1 MKKYFGTDGIRGIP
15 GESLKEEIV
24 TKIFSSVEK
33 ILAPKSVAIILD
45 TRESCEMIT
54 EWIVKGFSEEVSIT
68 NYGIL
73 PSGSMPILLETFNE
87 DLGIIISASHN
98 PSEYNGIKLI
108 DKNGSKLDDDL
119 EIQIES
125 ELERV
130 SLPEN
135 NAKIKN
141 STKGYDIYLQYL
153 KNVNDFKFDKFD
165 LIIDAA
171 NGSAFKIIEDLLSAK
186 NAQFNII
193 SNNPDGK
200 NINDNCGATFP
211 ENLQKNISNGQVGI
225 SFDGDADRLIMV
237 DENQQV
243 VNGDLLLTILSKY
256 LSEKGNLN
264 GDFVVSTVMSNYGFK
279 LAMNDFGFKLIETP
293 VGDKYVAEAMKKNN
307 AKLGGEQSGHIILG
321 DFLPVGDAL
330 LTCLLVLEAL
340 DYFDVSIADFREK
353 YLMEYPQKLTNIE
366 LSKSLNDEE
375 LEFINQIALEMS
387 IKLDLDGRYL
397 QLTGGTMD
405 GNIIFPDNIKALFGT
420 GSDMEMYYDGSKGI
434 IDNRAGAMQ
443 IRSASELSLMKGSSE
458 TMATFIPDGA
468 VTLNYDNAL
477 KFETKSDGAKV
488 TGNLTVT
495 GTISGTMSGYLALS
509 GGTMTGTTN
518 HNDNVQSIWGASS
531 DLRIYHNAVQNN
543 GIIQDTSSNGLEIY
557 ASTDVRIAAGVL
569 GETYALFTG
578 NGSIELYYNGSKKF
592 ETLNGG
598 TKTTGAHQITGNLQA
613 SGSEIDF
620 ESSTN
625 LLLGANT
632 QIEVDGDPG
641 SSGQYLKSM
650 GNGNGVQW
658 ASLPSST
665 TTQTILFCNFS
676 DDTSTTSGLR
686 IPFNTLNETTSNQLY
701 FSLWM

>member
-211 ENLQKNISNGQVGI
+211 ENLQKNISHGQVGI

-340 DYFDVSIADFREK
+340 DYFDVSIADFRKK

-397 QLTGGTMD
+397 
-405 GNIIFPDNIKALFGT
+405 
-420 GSDMEMYYDGSKGI
+420 
-434 IDNRAGAMQ
+434 
-443 IRSASELSLMKGSSE
+443 IR
-458 TMATFIPDGA
+458 
-468 VTLNYDNAL
+468 N
-477 KFETKSDGAKV
+477 
-488 TGNLTVT
+488 
-495 GTISGTMSGYLALS
+495 SGTEPL
-509 GGTMTGTTN
+509 
-518 HNDNVQSIWGASS
+518 
-531 DLRIYHNAVQNN
+531 LR
-543 GIIQDTSSNGLEIY
+543 
-557 ASTDVRIAAGVL
+557 VL
-569 GETYALFTG
+569 VEAR
-578 NGSIELYYNGSKKF
+578 S
-592 ETLNGG
+592 
-598 TKTTGAHQITGNLQA
+598 Q
-613 SGSEIDF
+613 
-620 ESSTN
+620 ESM
-625 LLLGANT
+625 
-632 QIEVDGDPG
+632 E
-641 SSGQYLKSM
+641 
-650 GNGNGVQW
+650 
-658 ASLPSST
+658 
-665 TTQTILFCNFS
+665 NFS
-676 DDTSTTSGLR
+676 EELLSK
-686 IPFNTLNETTSNQLY
+686 INNYLN
-701 FSLWM
+701 

>member
-125 ELERV
+125 ELEKV

-153 KNVNDFKFDKFD
+153 KNVNEFKFDKFD

-211 ENLQKNISNGQVGI
+211 ENLQKNISNGQIGI

-340 DYFDVSIADFREK
+340 DYFDVSIADFRKK

-366 LSKSLNDEE
+366 LSKPLNDEE

-397 QLTGGTMD
+397 
-405 GNIIFPDNIKALFGT
+405 
-420 GSDMEMYYDGSKGI
+420 
-434 IDNRAGAMQ
+434 
-443 IRSASELSLMKGSSE
+443 IR
-458 TMATFIPDGA
+458 
-468 VTLNYDNAL
+468 N
-477 KFETKSDGAKV
+477 
-488 TGNLTVT
+488 
-495 GTISGTMSGYLALS
+495 SGTEPL
-509 GGTMTGTTN
+509 
-518 HNDNVQSIWGASS
+518 
-531 DLRIYHNAVQNN
+531 LR
-543 GIIQDTSSNGLEIY
+543 
-557 ASTDVRIAAGVL
+557 VL
-569 GETYALFTG
+569 VEAR
-578 NGSIELYYNGSKKF
+578 S
-592 ETLNGG
+592 
-598 TKTTGAHQITGNLQA
+598 Q
-613 SGSEIDF
+613 
-620 ESSTN
+620 ESM
-625 LLLGANT
+625 
-632 QIEVDGDPG
+632 E
-641 SSGQYLKSM
+641 
-650 GNGNGVQW
+650 
-658 ASLPSST
+658 
-665 TTQTILFCNFS
+665 NFS
-676 DDTSTTSGLR
+676 EELLSK
-686 IPFNTLNETTSNQLY
+686 INNYLN
-701 FSLWM
+701 

>member
-15 GESLKEEIV
+15 EESLKEEIV

-340 DYFDVSIADFREK
+340 DYFDVSIADFRKK

-397 QLTGGTMD
+397 
-405 GNIIFPDNIKALFGT
+405 
-420 GSDMEMYYDGSKGI
+420 
-434 IDNRAGAMQ
+434 
-443 IRSASELSLMKGSSE
+443 IR
-458 TMATFIPDGA
+458 
-468 VTLNYDNAL
+468 N
-477 KFETKSDGAKV
+477 
-488 TGNLTVT
+488 
-495 GTISGTMSGYLALS
+495 SGTEPL
-509 GGTMTGTTN
+509 
-518 HNDNVQSIWGASS
+518 
-531 DLRIYHNAVQNN
+531 LR
-543 GIIQDTSSNGLEIY
+543 
-557 ASTDVRIAAGVL
+557 VL
-569 GETYALFTG
+569 VEAR
-578 NGSIELYYNGSKKF
+578 S
-592 ETLNGG
+592 
-598 TKTTGAHQITGNLQA
+598 Q
-613 SGSEIDF
+613 
-620 ESSTN
+620 ESM
-625 LLLGANT
+625 
-632 QIEVDGDPG
+632 E
-641 SSGQYLKSM
+641 
-650 GNGNGVQW
+650 
-658 ASLPSST
+658 
-665 TTQTILFCNFS
+665 NFS
-676 DDTSTTSGLR
+676 EELLSK
-686 IPFNTLNETTSNQLY
+686 INNYLN
-701 FSLWM
+701 

>member
-1 MKKYFGTDGIRGIP
+1 LKKYFGTDGIRGIP

-186 NAQFNII
+186 NAKFNII

-397 QLTGGTMD
+397 
-405 GNIIFPDNIKALFGT
+405 
-420 GSDMEMYYDGSKGI
+420 
-434 IDNRAGAMQ
+434 
-443 IRSASELSLMKGSSE
+443 IR
-458 TMATFIPDGA
+458 
-468 VTLNYDNAL
+468 N
-477 KFETKSDGAKV
+477 
-488 TGNLTVT
+488 
-495 GTISGTMSGYLALS
+495 SGTEPL
-509 GGTMTGTTN
+509 
-518 HNDNVQSIWGASS
+518 
-531 DLRIYHNAVQNN
+531 LR
-543 GIIQDTSSNGLEIY
+543 
-557 ASTDVRIAAGVL
+557 VL
-569 GETYALFTG
+569 VEAR
-578 NGSIELYYNGSKKF
+578 S
-592 ETLNGG
+592 
-598 TKTTGAHQITGNLQA
+598 Q
-613 SGSEIDF
+613 
-620 ESSTN
+620 ESM
-625 LLLGANT
+625 
-632 QIEVDGDPG
+632 E
-641 SSGQYLKSM
+641 
-650 GNGNGVQW
+650 
-658 ASLPSST
+658 
-665 TTQTILFCNFS
+665 NFS
-676 DDTSTTSGLR
+676 EELLSK
-686 IPFNTLNETTSNQLY
+686 INNYLN
-701 FSLWM
+701 

>member
-24 TKIFSSVEK
+24 RKIFCSVEK

-193 SNNPDGK
+193 SNTPDGK

-340 DYFDVSIADFREK
+340 DYFDVSIADFRKK

-397 QLTGGTMD
+397 
-405 GNIIFPDNIKALFGT
+405 
-420 GSDMEMYYDGSKGI
+420 
-434 IDNRAGAMQ
+434 
-443 IRSASELSLMKGSSE
+443 IR
-458 TMATFIPDGA
+458 
-468 VTLNYDNAL
+468 N
-477 KFETKSDGAKV
+477 
-488 TGNLTVT
+488 
-495 GTISGTMSGYLALS
+495 SGTEPL
-509 GGTMTGTTN
+509 
-518 HNDNVQSIWGASS
+518 
-531 DLRIYHNAVQNN
+531 LR
-543 GIIQDTSSNGLEIY
+543 
-557 ASTDVRIAAGVL
+557 VL
-569 GETYALFTG
+569 VEAR
-578 NGSIELYYNGSKKF
+578 S
-592 ETLNGG
+592 
-598 TKTTGAHQITGNLQA
+598 Q
-613 SGSEIDF
+613 
-620 ESSTN
+620 ESM
-625 LLLGANT
+625 
-632 QIEVDGDPG
+632 E
-641 SSGQYLKSM
+641 
-650 GNGNGVQW
+650 
-658 ASLPSST
+658 
-665 TTQTILFCNFS
+665 NFS
-676 DDTSTTSGLR
+676 EELLSK
-686 IPFNTLNETTSNQLY
+686 INNYLN
-701 FSLWM
+701 

>member
-125 ELERV
+125 QLEKV

-211 ENLQKNISNGQVGI
+211 ENLQKNISNGQIGI

-340 DYFDVSIADFREK
+340 DYFDVSIADFRKK

-397 QLTGGTMD
+397 
-405 GNIIFPDNIKALFGT
+405 
-420 GSDMEMYYDGSKGI
+420 
-434 IDNRAGAMQ
+434 
-443 IRSASELSLMKGSSE
+443 IR
-458 TMATFIPDGA
+458 
-468 VTLNYDNAL
+468 N
-477 KFETKSDGAKV
+477 
-488 TGNLTVT
+488 
-495 GTISGTMSGYLALS
+495 SGTEPL
-509 GGTMTGTTN
+509 
-518 HNDNVQSIWGASS
+518 
-531 DLRIYHNAVQNN
+531 LR
-543 GIIQDTSSNGLEIY
+543 
-557 ASTDVRIAAGVL
+557 VL
-569 GETYALFTG
+569 VEAR
-578 NGSIELYYNGSKKF
+578 S
-592 ETLNGG
+592 
-598 TKTTGAHQITGNLQA
+598 Q
-613 SGSEIDF
+613 
-620 ESSTN
+620 ESM
-625 LLLGANT
+625 
-632 QIEVDGDPG
+632 E
-641 SSGQYLKSM
+641 
-650 GNGNGVQW
+650 
-658 ASLPSST
+658 
-665 TTQTILFCNFS
+665 NFS
-676 DDTSTTSGLR
+676 EELLSK
-686 IPFNTLNETTSNQLY
+686 INNYLN
-701 FSLWM
+701 

>member
-125 ELERV
+125 KLERV

-165 LIIDAA
+165 LIVDAA

-340 DYFDVSIADFREK
+340 DYFDVSIADFRKK

-397 QLTGGTMD
+397 
-405 GNIIFPDNIKALFGT
+405 
-420 GSDMEMYYDGSKGI
+420 
-434 IDNRAGAMQ
+434 
-443 IRSASELSLMKGSSE
+443 IR
-458 TMATFIPDGA
+458 
-468 VTLNYDNAL
+468 N
-477 KFETKSDGAKV
+477 
-488 TGNLTVT
+488 
-495 GTISGTMSGYLALS
+495 SGTEPL
-509 GGTMTGTTN
+509 
-518 HNDNVQSIWGASS
+518 
-531 DLRIYHNAVQNN
+531 LR
-543 GIIQDTSSNGLEIY
+543 
-557 ASTDVRIAAGVL
+557 VL
-569 GETYALFTG
+569 VEAR
-578 NGSIELYYNGSKKF
+578 S
-592 ETLNGG
+592 
-598 TKTTGAHQITGNLQA
+598 Q
-613 SGSEIDF
+613 
-620 ESSTN
+620 ESM
-625 LLLGANT
+625 
-632 QIEVDGDPG
+632 E
-641 SSGQYLKSM
+641 
-650 GNGNGVQW
+650 
-658 ASLPSST
+658 
-665 TTQTILFCNFS
+665 NFS
-676 DDTSTTSGLR
+676 EELLSK
-686 IPFNTLNETTSNQLY
+686 INNYLN
-701 FSLWM
+701 

>member
-125 ELERV
+125 ELEKV

-340 DYFDVSIADFREK
+340 DYFDVSIADFRKK

-366 LSKSLNDEE
+366 LSKYLNDEE

-397 QLTGGTMD
+397 
-405 GNIIFPDNIKALFGT
+405 
-420 GSDMEMYYDGSKGI
+420 
-434 IDNRAGAMQ
+434 
-443 IRSASELSLMKGSSE
+443 IR
-458 TMATFIPDGA
+458 
-468 VTLNYDNAL
+468 N
-477 KFETKSDGAKV
+477 
-488 TGNLTVT
+488 
-495 GTISGTMSGYLALS
+495 SGTEPL
-509 GGTMTGTTN
+509 
-518 HNDNVQSIWGASS
+518 
-531 DLRIYHNAVQNN
+531 LR
-543 GIIQDTSSNGLEIY
+543 
-557 ASTDVRIAAGVL
+557 VL
-569 GETYALFTG
+569 VEAR
-578 NGSIELYYNGSKKF
+578 S
-592 ETLNGG
+592 
-598 TKTTGAHQITGNLQA
+598 Q
-613 SGSEIDF
+613 
-620 ESSTN
+620 ESM
-625 LLLGANT
+625 
-632 QIEVDGDPG
+632 E
-641 SSGQYLKSM
+641 
-650 GNGNGVQW
+650 
-658 ASLPSST
+658 
-665 TTQTILFCNFS
+665 NFS
-676 DDTSTTSGLR
+676 EELLSK
-686 IPFNTLNETTSNQLY
+686 INNYLN
-701 FSLWM
+701 

>member
-397 QLTGGTMD
+397 
-405 GNIIFPDNIKALFGT
+405 
-420 GSDMEMYYDGSKGI
+420 
-434 IDNRAGAMQ
+434 
-443 IRSASELSLMKGSSE
+443 IR
-458 TMATFIPDGA
+458 
-468 VTLNYDNAL
+468 N
-477 KFETKSDGAKV
+477 
-488 TGNLTVT
+488 
-495 GTISGTMSGYLALS
+495 SGTEPL
-509 GGTMTGTTN
+509 
-518 HNDNVQSIWGASS
+518 
-531 DLRIYHNAVQNN
+531 LR
-543 GIIQDTSSNGLEIY
+543 
-557 ASTDVRIAAGVL
+557 VL
-569 GETYALFTG
+569 VEAR
-578 NGSIELYYNGSKKF
+578 S
-592 ETLNGG
+592 
-598 TKTTGAHQITGNLQA
+598 Q
-613 SGSEIDF
+613 
-620 ESSTN
+620 ESM
-625 LLLGANT
+625 
-632 QIEVDGDPG
+632 E
-641 SSGQYLKSM
+641 
-650 GNGNGVQW
+650 
-658 ASLPSST
+658 
-665 TTQTILFCNFS
+665 NFS
-676 DDTSTTSGLR
+676 EELLSK
-686 IPFNTLNETTSNQLY
+686 INN
-701 FSLWM
+701 

>member
-73 PSGSMPILLETFNE
+73 PSGSMPILLETFNA

-397 QLTGGTMD
+397 
-405 GNIIFPDNIKALFGT
+405 
-420 GSDMEMYYDGSKGI
+420 
-434 IDNRAGAMQ
+434 
-443 IRSASELSLMKGSSE
+443 IR
-458 TMATFIPDGA
+458 
-468 VTLNYDNAL
+468 N
-477 KFETKSDGAKV
+477 
-488 TGNLTVT
+488 
-495 GTISGTMSGYLALS
+495 SGTEPL
-509 GGTMTGTTN
+509 
-518 HNDNVQSIWGASS
+518 
-531 DLRIYHNAVQNN
+531 LR
-543 GIIQDTSSNGLEIY
+543 
-557 ASTDVRIAAGVL
+557 VL
-569 GETYALFTG
+569 VEAR
-578 NGSIELYYNGSKKF
+578 S
-592 ETLNGG
+592 
-598 TKTTGAHQITGNLQA
+598 Q
-613 SGSEIDF
+613 
-620 ESSTN
+620 ESM
-625 LLLGANT
+625 
-632 QIEVDGDPG
+632 E
-641 SSGQYLKSM
+641 
-650 GNGNGVQW
+650 
-658 ASLPSST
+658 
-665 TTQTILFCNFS
+665 NFS
-676 DDTSTTSGLR
+676 EELLSK
-686 IPFNTLNETTSNQLY
+686 INNYLN
-701 FSLWM
+701 

>member
-125 ELERV
+125 ELEKV

-211 ENLQKNISNGQVGI
+211 ENLQKNISNGQIGI

-340 DYFDVSIADFREK
+340 DYFDVSIADFRKK

-397 QLTGGTMD
+397 
-405 GNIIFPDNIKALFGT
+405 
-420 GSDMEMYYDGSKGI
+420 
-434 IDNRAGAMQ
+434 
-443 IRSASELSLMKGSSE
+443 IR
-458 TMATFIPDGA
+458 
-468 VTLNYDNAL
+468 N
-477 KFETKSDGAKV
+477 
-488 TGNLTVT
+488 
-495 GTISGTMSGYLALS
+495 SGTEPL
-509 GGTMTGTTN
+509 
-518 HNDNVQSIWGASS
+518 
-531 DLRIYHNAVQNN
+531 LR
-543 GIIQDTSSNGLEIY
+543 
-557 ASTDVRIAAGVL
+557 VL
-569 GETYALFTG
+569 VEAR
-578 NGSIELYYNGSKKF
+578 S
-592 ETLNGG
+592 
-598 TKTTGAHQITGNLQA
+598 Q
-613 SGSEIDF
+613 
-620 ESSTN
+620 ESM
-625 LLLGANT
+625 
-632 QIEVDGDPG
+632 E
-641 SSGQYLKSM
+641 
-650 GNGNGVQW
+650 
-658 ASLPSST
+658 
-665 TTQTILFCNFS
+665 NFS
-676 DDTSTTSGLR
+676 EELLSK
-686 IPFNTLNETTSNQLY
+686 INNYLN
-701 FSLWM
+701 

>member
-1 MKKYFGTDGIRGIP
+1 LKKYFGTDGIRGIP

-24 TKIFSSVEK
+24 RKIFCSVEK

-141 STKGYDIYLQYL
+141 STKGYDTYLEYL

-193 SNNPDGK
+193 SNTPDGK

-264 GDFVVSTVMSNYGFK
+264 GDFVVTTVMSNYGFK

-397 QLTGGTMD
+397 
-405 GNIIFPDNIKALFGT
+405 
-420 GSDMEMYYDGSKGI
+420 
-434 IDNRAGAMQ
+434 
-443 IRSASELSLMKGSSE
+443 IR
-458 TMATFIPDGA
+458 
-468 VTLNYDNAL
+468 N
-477 KFETKSDGAKV
+477 
-488 TGNLTVT
+488 
-495 GTISGTMSGYLALS
+495 SGTEPL
-509 GGTMTGTTN
+509 
-518 HNDNVQSIWGASS
+518 
-531 DLRIYHNAVQNN
+531 LR
-543 GIIQDTSSNGLEIY
+543 
-557 ASTDVRIAAGVL
+557 VL
-569 GETYALFTG
+569 VEAR
-578 NGSIELYYNGSKKF
+578 S
-592 ETLNGG
+592 
-598 TKTTGAHQITGNLQA
+598 Q
-613 SGSEIDF
+613 
-620 ESSTN
+620 ESM
-625 LLLGANT
+625 
-632 QIEVDGDPG
+632 E
-641 SSGQYLKSM
+641 
-650 GNGNGVQW
+650 
-658 ASLPSST
+658 
-665 TTQTILFCNFS
+665 NFS
-676 DDTSTTSGLR
+676 EELLSK
-686 IPFNTLNETTSNQLY
+686 INNYLN
-701 FSLWM
+701 

>member
-135 NAKIKN
+135 HAKIKN
-141 STKGYDIYLQYL
+141 STKGYDTYLEYL

-340 DYFDVSIADFREK
+340 DYFDVSIADFRKK

-397 QLTGGTMD
+397 
-405 GNIIFPDNIKALFGT
+405 
-420 GSDMEMYYDGSKGI
+420 
-434 IDNRAGAMQ
+434 
-443 IRSASELSLMKGSSE
+443 IR
-458 TMATFIPDGA
+458 
-468 VTLNYDNAL
+468 N
-477 KFETKSDGAKV
+477 
-488 TGNLTVT
+488 
-495 GTISGTMSGYLALS
+495 SGTEPL
-509 GGTMTGTTN
+509 
-518 HNDNVQSIWGASS
+518 
-531 DLRIYHNAVQNN
+531 LR
-543 GIIQDTSSNGLEIY
+543 
-557 ASTDVRIAAGVL
+557 VL
-569 GETYALFTG
+569 VEAR
-578 NGSIELYYNGSKKF
+578 S
-592 ETLNGG
+592 
-598 TKTTGAHQITGNLQA
+598 Q
-613 SGSEIDF
+613 
-620 ESSTN
+620 ESM
-625 LLLGANT
+625 
-632 QIEVDGDPG
+632 E
-641 SSGQYLKSM
+641 
-650 GNGNGVQW
+650 
-658 ASLPSST
+658 
-665 TTQTILFCNFS
+665 NFS
-676 DDTSTTSGLR
+676 EELLSK
-686 IPFNTLNETTSNQLY
+686 INNYLN
-701 FSLWM
+701 

>member
-24 TKIFSSVEK
+24 TKIFSSVQK

-130 SLPEN
+130 SLPVN

-211 ENLQKNISNGQVGI
+211 ENLQKNISNGQIGI

-340 DYFDVSIADFREK
+340 DYFDVSIADFRKK

-397 QLTGGTMD
+397 
-405 GNIIFPDNIKALFGT
+405 
-420 GSDMEMYYDGSKGI
+420 
-434 IDNRAGAMQ
+434 
-443 IRSASELSLMKGSSE
+443 IR
-458 TMATFIPDGA
+458 
-468 VTLNYDNAL
+468 N
-477 KFETKSDGAKV
+477 
-488 TGNLTVT
+488 
-495 GTISGTMSGYLALS
+495 SGTEPL
-509 GGTMTGTTN
+509 
-518 HNDNVQSIWGASS
+518 
-531 DLRIYHNAVQNN
+531 LR
-543 GIIQDTSSNGLEIY
+543 
-557 ASTDVRIAAGVL
+557 VL
-569 GETYALFTG
+569 VEAR
-578 NGSIELYYNGSKKF
+578 S
-592 ETLNGG
+592 
-598 TKTTGAHQITGNLQA
+598 Q
-613 SGSEIDF
+613 
-620 ESSTN
+620 ESM
-625 LLLGANT
+625 
-632 QIEVDGDPG
+632 E
-641 SSGQYLKSM
+641 
-650 GNGNGVQW
+650 
-658 ASLPSST
+658 
-665 TTQTILFCNFS
+665 NFS
-676 DDTSTTSGLR
+676 EELLSK
-686 IPFNTLNETTSNQLY
+686 INNYLN
-701 FSLWM
+701 

>member
-119 EIQIES
+119 EIKIES

-141 STKGYDIYLQYL
+141 STKGYDTYLDYL

-340 DYFDVSIADFREK
+340 DYFDVSIADFRKK

-397 QLTGGTMD
+397 
-405 GNIIFPDNIKALFGT
+405 
-420 GSDMEMYYDGSKGI
+420 
-434 IDNRAGAMQ
+434 
-443 IRSASELSLMKGSSE
+443 IR
-458 TMATFIPDGA
+458 
-468 VTLNYDNAL
+468 N
-477 KFETKSDGAKV
+477 
-488 TGNLTVT
+488 
-495 GTISGTMSGYLALS
+495 SGTEPL
-509 GGTMTGTTN
+509 
-518 HNDNVQSIWGASS
+518 
-531 DLRIYHNAVQNN
+531 LR
-543 GIIQDTSSNGLEIY
+543 
-557 ASTDVRIAAGVL
+557 VL
-569 GETYALFTG
+569 VEAR
-578 NGSIELYYNGSKKF
+578 S
-592 ETLNGG
+592 
-598 TKTTGAHQITGNLQA
+598 Q
-613 SGSEIDF
+613 
-620 ESSTN
+620 ESM
-625 LLLGANT
+625 
-632 QIEVDGDPG
+632 E
-641 SSGQYLKSM
+641 
-650 GNGNGVQW
+650 
-658 ASLPSST
+658 
-665 TTQTILFCNFS
+665 NFS
-676 DDTSTTSGLR
+676 EELLSK
-686 IPFNTLNETTSNQLY
+686 INNYLN
-701 FSLWM
+701 

>member
-125 ELERV
+125 ELEKV

-211 ENLQKNISNGQVGI
+211 ENLQKNISNGQVGV

-340 DYFDVSIADFREK
+340 DYFDVSIADFRKK

-397 QLTGGTMD
+397 
-405 GNIIFPDNIKALFGT
+405 
-420 GSDMEMYYDGSKGI
+420 
-434 IDNRAGAMQ
+434 
-443 IRSASELSLMKGSSE
+443 IR
-458 TMATFIPDGA
+458 
-468 VTLNYDNAL
+468 N
-477 KFETKSDGAKV
+477 
-488 TGNLTVT
+488 
-495 GTISGTMSGYLALS
+495 SGTEPL
-509 GGTMTGTTN
+509 
-518 HNDNVQSIWGASS
+518 
-531 DLRIYHNAVQNN
+531 LR
-543 GIIQDTSSNGLEIY
+543 
-557 ASTDVRIAAGVL
+557 VL
-569 GETYALFTG
+569 VEAR
-578 NGSIELYYNGSKKF
+578 S
-592 ETLNGG
+592 
-598 TKTTGAHQITGNLQA
+598 Q
-613 SGSEIDF
+613 
-620 ESSTN
+620 ESM
-625 LLLGANT
+625 
-632 QIEVDGDPG
+632 E
-641 SSGQYLKSM
+641 
-650 GNGNGVQW
+650 
-658 ASLPSST
+658 
-665 TTQTILFCNFS
+665 NFS
-676 DDTSTTSGLR
+676 EELLSK
-686 IPFNTLNETTSNQLY
+686 INNYLN
-701 FSLWM
+701 

>member
-353 YLMEYPQKLTNIE
+353 YLIEYPQKLTNIE
-366 LSKSLNDEE
+366 LSKPLNDEE

-397 QLTGGTMD
+397 
-405 GNIIFPDNIKALFGT
+405 
-420 GSDMEMYYDGSKGI
+420 
-434 IDNRAGAMQ
+434 
-443 IRSASELSLMKGSSE
+443 IR
-458 TMATFIPDGA
+458 
-468 VTLNYDNAL
+468 N
-477 KFETKSDGAKV
+477 
-488 TGNLTVT
+488 
-495 GTISGTMSGYLALS
+495 SGTEPL
-509 GGTMTGTTN
+509 
-518 HNDNVQSIWGASS
+518 
-531 DLRIYHNAVQNN
+531 LR
-543 GIIQDTSSNGLEIY
+543 
-557 ASTDVRIAAGVL
+557 VL
-569 GETYALFTG
+569 VEAR
-578 NGSIELYYNGSKKF
+578 S
-592 ETLNGG
+592 
-598 TKTTGAHQITGNLQA
+598 Q
-613 SGSEIDF
+613 
-620 ESSTN
+620 ESM
-625 LLLGANT
+625 
-632 QIEVDGDPG
+632 E
-641 SSGQYLKSM
+641 
-650 GNGNGVQW
+650 
-658 ASLPSST
+658 
-665 TTQTILFCNFS
+665 NFS
-676 DDTSTTSGLR
+676 EELLSK
-686 IPFNTLNETTSNQLY
+686 INNYLN
-701 FSLWM
+701 

>member
-135 NAKIKN
+135 NVKIKN

-193 SNNPDGK
+193 SNTPDGK

-211 ENLQKNISNGQVGI
+211 ENLQKNISSGQVGI

-340 DYFDVSIADFREK
+340 DYFDVSIADFRKK

-397 QLTGGTMD
+397 
-405 GNIIFPDNIKALFGT
+405 
-420 GSDMEMYYDGSKGI
+420 
-434 IDNRAGAMQ
+434 
-443 IRSASELSLMKGSSE
+443 IR
-458 TMATFIPDGA
+458 
-468 VTLNYDNAL
+468 N
-477 KFETKSDGAKV
+477 
-488 TGNLTVT
+488 
-495 GTISGTMSGYLALS
+495 SGTEPL
-509 GGTMTGTTN
+509 
-518 HNDNVQSIWGASS
+518 
-531 DLRIYHNAVQNN
+531 LR
-543 GIIQDTSSNGLEIY
+543 
-557 ASTDVRIAAGVL
+557 VL
-569 GETYALFTG
+569 VEAR
-578 NGSIELYYNGSKKF
+578 SQELM
-592 ETLNGG
+592 E
-598 TKTTGAHQITGNLQA
+598 
-613 SGSEIDF
+613 
-620 ESSTN
+620 
-625 LLLGANT
+625 
-632 QIEVDGDPG
+632 
-641 SSGQYLKSM
+641 
-650 GNGNGVQW
+650 
-658 ASLPSST
+658 
-665 TTQTILFCNFS
+665 NFS
-676 DDTSTTSGLR
+676 EELLSK
-686 IPFNTLNETTSNQLY
+686 INNYLN
-701 FSLWM
+701 

>member
-125 ELERV
+125 ELEKV

-153 KNVNDFKFDKFD
+153 KNVNDFKFDKFH

-340 DYFDVSIADFREK
+340 DYFDVSIADFRKK

-397 QLTGGTMD
+397 
-405 GNIIFPDNIKALFGT
+405 
-420 GSDMEMYYDGSKGI
+420 
-434 IDNRAGAMQ
+434 
-443 IRSASELSLMKGSSE
+443 IR
-458 TMATFIPDGA
+458 
-468 VTLNYDNAL
+468 N
-477 KFETKSDGAKV
+477 
-488 TGNLTVT
+488 
-495 GTISGTMSGYLALS
+495 SGTEPL
-509 GGTMTGTTN
+509 
-518 HNDNVQSIWGASS
+518 
-531 DLRIYHNAVQNN
+531 LR
-543 GIIQDTSSNGLEIY
+543 
-557 ASTDVRIAAGVL
+557 VL
-569 GETYALFTG
+569 VEAR
-578 NGSIELYYNGSKKF
+578 S
-592 ETLNGG
+592 
-598 TKTTGAHQITGNLQA
+598 Q
-613 SGSEIDF
+613 
-620 ESSTN
+620 ESM
-625 LLLGANT
+625 
-632 QIEVDGDPG
+632 E
-641 SSGQYLKSM
+641 
-650 GNGNGVQW
+650 
-658 ASLPSST
+658 
-665 TTQTILFCNFS
+665 NFS
-676 DDTSTTSGLR
+676 EELLSK
-686 IPFNTLNETTSNQLY
+686 INNYLN
-701 FSLWM
+701 

>member
-264 GDFVVSTVMSNYGFK
+264 GDFVGSTVMSNYGFK

-340 DYFDVSIADFREK
+340 DYFDVSIADFRKK

-397 QLTGGTMD
+397 
-405 GNIIFPDNIKALFGT
+405 
-420 GSDMEMYYDGSKGI
+420 
-434 IDNRAGAMQ
+434 
-443 IRSASELSLMKGSSE
+443 IR
-458 TMATFIPDGA
+458 
-468 VTLNYDNAL
+468 N
-477 KFETKSDGAKV
+477 
-488 TGNLTVT
+488 
-495 GTISGTMSGYLALS
+495 SGTEPL
-509 GGTMTGTTN
+509 
-518 HNDNVQSIWGASS
+518 
-531 DLRIYHNAVQNN
+531 LR
-543 GIIQDTSSNGLEIY
+543 
-557 ASTDVRIAAGVL
+557 VL
-569 GETYALFTG
+569 VEAR
-578 NGSIELYYNGSKKF
+578 S
-592 ETLNGG
+592 
-598 TKTTGAHQITGNLQA
+598 Q
-613 SGSEIDF
+613 
-620 ESSTN
+620 ESM
-625 LLLGANT
+625 
-632 QIEVDGDPG
+632 E
-641 SSGQYLKSM
+641 
-650 GNGNGVQW
+650 
-658 ASLPSST
+658 
-665 TTQTILFCNFS
+665 NFS
-676 DDTSTTSGLR
+676 EELLSK
-686 IPFNTLNETTSNQLY
+686 INNYLN
-701 FSLWM
+701 

>member
-24 TKIFSSVEK
+24 TKIFSSVQK

-125 ELERV
+125 ELEKV

-211 ENLQKNISNGQVGI
+211 ENLQKNISNGQIGI

-340 DYFDVSIADFREK
+340 DYFDVSIADFRKK

-397 QLTGGTMD
+397 
-405 GNIIFPDNIKALFGT
+405 
-420 GSDMEMYYDGSKGI
+420 
-434 IDNRAGAMQ
+434 
-443 IRSASELSLMKGSSE
+443 IR
-458 TMATFIPDGA
+458 
-468 VTLNYDNAL
+468 N
-477 KFETKSDGAKV
+477 
-488 TGNLTVT
+488 
-495 GTISGTMSGYLALS
+495 SGTEPL
-509 GGTMTGTTN
+509 
-518 HNDNVQSIWGASS
+518 
-531 DLRIYHNAVQNN
+531 LR
-543 GIIQDTSSNGLEIY
+543 
-557 ASTDVRIAAGVL
+557 VL
-569 GETYALFTG
+569 VEAR
-578 NGSIELYYNGSKKF
+578 S
-592 ETLNGG
+592 
-598 TKTTGAHQITGNLQA
+598 Q
-613 SGSEIDF
+613 
-620 ESSTN
+620 ESM
-625 LLLGANT
+625 
-632 QIEVDGDPG
+632 E
-641 SSGQYLKSM
+641 
-650 GNGNGVQW
+650 
-658 ASLPSST
+658 
-665 TTQTILFCNFS
+665 NFS
-676 DDTSTTSGLR
+676 EELLSK
-686 IPFNTLNETTSNQLY
+686 INNYLN
-701 FSLWM
+701 

>member
-130 SLPEN
+130 SLPEH

-211 ENLQKNISNGQVGI
+211 ENLQKNISNGQIGI

-279 LAMNDFGFKLIETP
+279 LAMDDFGFKLIETP

-340 DYFDVSIADFREK
+340 DYFDVSIADFRKK

-397 QLTGGTMD
+397 
-405 GNIIFPDNIKALFGT
+405 
-420 GSDMEMYYDGSKGI
+420 
-434 IDNRAGAMQ
+434 
-443 IRSASELSLMKGSSE
+443 IR
-458 TMATFIPDGA
+458 
-468 VTLNYDNAL
+468 N
-477 KFETKSDGAKV
+477 
-488 TGNLTVT
+488 
-495 GTISGTMSGYLALS
+495 SGTEPL
-509 GGTMTGTTN
+509 
-518 HNDNVQSIWGASS
+518 
-531 DLRIYHNAVQNN
+531 LR
-543 GIIQDTSSNGLEIY
+543 
-557 ASTDVRIAAGVL
+557 VL
-569 GETYALFTG
+569 VEAR
-578 NGSIELYYNGSKKF
+578 S
-592 ETLNGG
+592 
-598 TKTTGAHQITGNLQA
+598 Q
-613 SGSEIDF
+613 
-620 ESSTN
+620 ESM
-625 LLLGANT
+625 
-632 QIEVDGDPG
+632 E
-641 SSGQYLKSM
+641 
-650 GNGNGVQW
+650 
-658 ASLPSST
+658 
-665 TTQTILFCNFS
+665 NFS
-676 DDTSTTSGLR
+676 EELLSK
-686 IPFNTLNETTSNQLY
+686 INNYLN
-701 FSLWM
+701 

>member
-153 KNVNDFKFDKFD
+153 KNVNEFRFGKFD

-211 ENLQKNISNGQVGI
+211 ENLQKNISNGQIGI

-340 DYFDVSIADFREK
+340 DYFDVSIADFRKK

-397 QLTGGTMD
+397 
-405 GNIIFPDNIKALFGT
+405 
-420 GSDMEMYYDGSKGI
+420 
-434 IDNRAGAMQ
+434 
-443 IRSASELSLMKGSSE
+443 IR
-458 TMATFIPDGA
+458 
-468 VTLNYDNAL
+468 N
-477 KFETKSDGAKV
+477 
-488 TGNLTVT
+488 
-495 GTISGTMSGYLALS
+495 SGTEPL
-509 GGTMTGTTN
+509 
-518 HNDNVQSIWGASS
+518 
-531 DLRIYHNAVQNN
+531 LR
-543 GIIQDTSSNGLEIY
+543 
-557 ASTDVRIAAGVL
+557 VL
-569 GETYALFTG
+569 VEAR
-578 NGSIELYYNGSKKF
+578 S
-592 ETLNGG
+592 
-598 TKTTGAHQITGNLQA
+598 Q
-613 SGSEIDF
+613 
-620 ESSTN
+620 ESM
-625 LLLGANT
+625 
-632 QIEVDGDPG
+632 E
-641 SSGQYLKSM
+641 
-650 GNGNGVQW
+650 
-658 ASLPSST
+658 
-665 TTQTILFCNFS
+665 NFS
-676 DDTSTTSGLR
+676 EELLSK
-686 IPFNTLNETTSNQLY
+686 INNYLN
-701 FSLWM
+701 

>member
-125 ELERV
+125 ELEKV

-135 NAKIKN
+135 HAKIKN
-141 STKGYDIYLQYL
+141 STKGYDTYLEYL

-193 SNNPDGK
+193 SNTPDGK

-397 QLTGGTMD
+397 
-405 GNIIFPDNIKALFGT
+405 
-420 GSDMEMYYDGSKGI
+420 
-434 IDNRAGAMQ
+434 
-443 IRSASELSLMKGSSE
+443 IR
-458 TMATFIPDGA
+458 
-468 VTLNYDNAL
+468 N
-477 KFETKSDGAKV
+477 
-488 TGNLTVT
+488 
-495 GTISGTMSGYLALS
+495 SGTEPL
-509 GGTMTGTTN
+509 
-518 HNDNVQSIWGASS
+518 
-531 DLRIYHNAVQNN
+531 LR
-543 GIIQDTSSNGLEIY
+543 
-557 ASTDVRIAAGVL
+557 VL
-569 GETYALFTG
+569 VEAR
-578 NGSIELYYNGSKKF
+578 S
-592 ETLNGG
+592 
-598 TKTTGAHQITGNLQA
+598 Q
-613 SGSEIDF
+613 
-620 ESSTN
+620 ESM
-625 LLLGANT
+625 
-632 QIEVDGDPG
+632 E
-641 SSGQYLKSM
+641 
-650 GNGNGVQW
+650 
-658 ASLPSST
+658 
-665 TTQTILFCNFS
+665 NFS
-676 DDTSTTSGLR
+676 EELLSK
-686 IPFNTLNETTSNQLY
+686 INNYLN
-701 FSLWM
+701 

>member
-1 MKKYFGTDGIRGIP
+1 MNVKNTDWKKHEELSNLLKDNFSLKKYFGTDGIRGIP

-211 ENLQKNISNGQVGI
+211 ENLQKNISNGQVGV

-293 VGDKYVAEAMKKNN
+293 VGDKYVAEAMKK
-307 AKLGGEQSGHIILG
+307 I
-321 DFLPVGDAL
+321 
-330 LTCLLVLEAL
+330 
-340 DYFDVSIADFREK
+340 
-353 YLMEYPQKLTNIE
+353 
-366 LSKSLNDEE
+366 
-375 LEFINQIALEMS
+375 
-387 IKLDLDGRYL
+387 
-397 QLTGGTMD
+397 
-405 GNIIFPDNIKALFGT
+405 
-420 GSDMEMYYDGSKGI
+420 
-434 IDNRAGAMQ
+434 MQ
-443 IRSASELSLMKGSSE
+443 
-458 TMATFIPDGA
+458 
-468 VTLNYDNAL
+468 N
-477 KFETKSDGAKV
+477 
-488 TGNLTVT
+488 
-495 GTISGTMSGYLALS
+495 
-509 GGTMTGTTN
+509 
-518 HNDNVQSIWGASS
+518 
-531 DLRIYHNAVQNN
+531 
-543 GIIQDTSSNGLEIY
+543 
-557 ASTDVRIAAGVL
+557 
-569 GETYALFTG
+569 
-578 NGSIELYYNGSKKF
+578 
-592 ETLNGG
+592 
-598 TKTTGAHQITGNLQA
+598 
-613 SGSEIDF
+613 
-620 ESSTN
+620 
-625 LLLGANT
+625 
-632 QIEVDGDPG
+632 
-641 SSGQYLKSM
+641 
-650 GNGNGVQW
+650 
-658 ASLPSST
+658 
-665 TTQTILFCNFS
+665 
-676 DDTSTTSGLR
+676 
-686 IPFNTLNETTSNQLY
+686 
-701 FSLWM
+701 

>member
-125 ELERV
+125 ELEKV

-153 KNVNDFKFDKFD
+153 KNVNEFRFGKFD

-211 ENLQKNISNGQVGI
+211 ENLQKNISNGQIGI

-340 DYFDVSIADFREK
+340 DYFDVSIADFRKK

-397 QLTGGTMD
+397 
-405 GNIIFPDNIKALFGT
+405 
-420 GSDMEMYYDGSKGI
+420 
-434 IDNRAGAMQ
+434 
-443 IRSASELSLMKGSSE
+443 IR
-458 TMATFIPDGA
+458 
-468 VTLNYDNAL
+468 N
-477 KFETKSDGAKV
+477 
-488 TGNLTVT
+488 
-495 GTISGTMSGYLALS
+495 SGTEPL
-509 GGTMTGTTN
+509 
-518 HNDNVQSIWGASS
+518 
-531 DLRIYHNAVQNN
+531 LR
-543 GIIQDTSSNGLEIY
+543 
-557 ASTDVRIAAGVL
+557 VL
-569 GETYALFTG
+569 VEAR
-578 NGSIELYYNGSKKF
+578 S
-592 ETLNGG
+592 
-598 TKTTGAHQITGNLQA
+598 Q
-613 SGSEIDF
+613 
-620 ESSTN
+620 ESM
-625 LLLGANT
+625 
-632 QIEVDGDPG
+632 E
-641 SSGQYLKSM
+641 
-650 GNGNGVQW
+650 
-658 ASLPSST
+658 
-665 TTQTILFCNFS
+665 NFS
-676 DDTSTTSGLR
+676 EELLSK
-686 IPFNTLNETTSNQLY
+686 INNYLN
-701 FSLWM
+701 

>member
-125 ELERV
+125 ELEKV

-141 STKGYDIYLQYL
+141 STKGYDIYLEYL

-165 LIIDAA
+165 LIVDAA

-340 DYFDVSIADFREK
+340 DYFDVSIADFRKK

-397 QLTGGTMD
+397 
-405 GNIIFPDNIKALFGT
+405 
-420 GSDMEMYYDGSKGI
+420 
-434 IDNRAGAMQ
+434 
-443 IRSASELSLMKGSSE
+443 IR
-458 TMATFIPDGA
+458 
-468 VTLNYDNAL
+468 N
-477 KFETKSDGAKV
+477 
-488 TGNLTVT
+488 
-495 GTISGTMSGYLALS
+495 SGTEPL
-509 GGTMTGTTN
+509 
-518 HNDNVQSIWGASS
+518 
-531 DLRIYHNAVQNN
+531 LR
-543 GIIQDTSSNGLEIY
+543 
-557 ASTDVRIAAGVL
+557 VL
-569 GETYALFTG
+569 VEAR
-578 NGSIELYYNGSKKF
+578 S
-592 ETLNGG
+592 
-598 TKTTGAHQITGNLQA
+598 Q
-613 SGSEIDF
+613 
-620 ESSTN
+620 ESM
-625 LLLGANT
+625 
-632 QIEVDGDPG
+632 E
-641 SSGQYLKSM
+641 
-650 GNGNGVQW
+650 
-658 ASLPSST
+658 
-665 TTQTILFCNFS
+665 NFS
-676 DDTSTTSGLR
+676 EELLSK
-686 IPFNTLNETTSNQLY
+686 INNYLN
-701 FSLWM
+701 

>member
-1 MKKYFGTDGIRGIP
+1 LKKYFGTDGIRGIP

-141 STKGYDIYLQYL
+141 STKGYDSYLQYL

-397 QLTGGTMD
+397 
-405 GNIIFPDNIKALFGT
+405 
-420 GSDMEMYYDGSKGI
+420 
-434 IDNRAGAMQ
+434 
-443 IRSASELSLMKGSSE
+443 IR
-458 TMATFIPDGA
+458 
-468 VTLNYDNAL
+468 N
-477 KFETKSDGAKV
+477 
-488 TGNLTVT
+488 
-495 GTISGTMSGYLALS
+495 SGTEPL
-509 GGTMTGTTN
+509 
-518 HNDNVQSIWGASS
+518 
-531 DLRIYHNAVQNN
+531 LR
-543 GIIQDTSSNGLEIY
+543 
-557 ASTDVRIAAGVL
+557 VL
-569 GETYALFTG
+569 VEAR
-578 NGSIELYYNGSKKF
+578 S
-592 ETLNGG
+592 
-598 TKTTGAHQITGNLQA
+598 Q
-613 SGSEIDF
+613 
-620 ESSTN
+620 ESM
-625 LLLGANT
+625 
-632 QIEVDGDPG
+632 E
-641 SSGQYLKSM
+641 
-650 GNGNGVQW
+650 
-658 ASLPSST
+658 
-665 TTQTILFCNFS
+665 NFS
-676 DDTSTTSGLR
+676 EELLSK
-686 IPFNTLNETTSNQLY
+686 INNYLN
-701 FSLWM
+701 

>member
-125 ELERV
+125 ELEKV

-279 LAMNDFGFKLIETP
+279 LAMDDFGFKLIETP

-340 DYFDVSIADFREK
+340 DYFDVSIADFRKK

-397 QLTGGTMD
+397 
-405 GNIIFPDNIKALFGT
+405 
-420 GSDMEMYYDGSKGI
+420 
-434 IDNRAGAMQ
+434 
-443 IRSASELSLMKGSSE
+443 IR
-458 TMATFIPDGA
+458 
-468 VTLNYDNAL
+468 N
-477 KFETKSDGAKV
+477 
-488 TGNLTVT
+488 
-495 GTISGTMSGYLALS
+495 SGTEPL
-509 GGTMTGTTN
+509 
-518 HNDNVQSIWGASS
+518 
-531 DLRIYHNAVQNN
+531 LR
-543 GIIQDTSSNGLEIY
+543 
-557 ASTDVRIAAGVL
+557 VL
-569 GETYALFTG
+569 VEAR
-578 NGSIELYYNGSKKF
+578 S
-592 ETLNGG
+592 
-598 TKTTGAHQITGNLQA
+598 Q
-613 SGSEIDF
+613 
-620 ESSTN
+620 ESM
-625 LLLGANT
+625 
-632 QIEVDGDPG
+632 E
-641 SSGQYLKSM
+641 
-650 GNGNGVQW
+650 
-658 ASLPSST
+658 
-665 TTQTILFCNFS
+665 NFS
-676 DDTSTTSGLR
+676 EELLSK
-686 IPFNTLNETTSNQLY
+686 INNYLN
-701 FSLWM
+701 

>member
-153 KNVNDFKFDKFD
+153 KNVNEFKFDKFN

-279 LAMNDFGFKLIETP
+279 LAMDDFGFKLIETP

-340 DYFDVSIADFREK
+340 DYFDVSIADFRKK

-397 QLTGGTMD
+397 
-405 GNIIFPDNIKALFGT
+405 
-420 GSDMEMYYDGSKGI
+420 
-434 IDNRAGAMQ
+434 
-443 IRSASELSLMKGSSE
+443 IR
-458 TMATFIPDGA
+458 
-468 VTLNYDNAL
+468 N
-477 KFETKSDGAKV
+477 
-488 TGNLTVT
+488 
-495 GTISGTMSGYLALS
+495 SGTEPL
-509 GGTMTGTTN
+509 
-518 HNDNVQSIWGASS
+518 
-531 DLRIYHNAVQNN
+531 LR
-543 GIIQDTSSNGLEIY
+543 
-557 ASTDVRIAAGVL
+557 VL
-569 GETYALFTG
+569 VEAR
-578 NGSIELYYNGSKKF
+578 S
-592 ETLNGG
+592 
-598 TKTTGAHQITGNLQA
+598 Q
-613 SGSEIDF
+613 
-620 ESSTN
+620 ESM
-625 LLLGANT
+625 
-632 QIEVDGDPG
+632 E
-641 SSGQYLKSM
+641 
-650 GNGNGVQW
+650 
-658 ASLPSST
+658 
-665 TTQTILFCNFS
+665 NFS
-676 DDTSTTSGLR
+676 EELLSK
-686 IPFNTLNETTSNQLY
+686 INNYLN
-701 FSLWM
+701 

>member
-1 MKKYFGTDGIRGIP
+1 LKKYFGTDGIRGIP

-153 KNVNDFKFDKFD
+153 KNVNDFKFDMFD

-397 QLTGGTMD
+397 
-405 GNIIFPDNIKALFGT
+405 
-420 GSDMEMYYDGSKGI
+420 
-434 IDNRAGAMQ
+434 
-443 IRSASELSLMKGSSE
+443 IR
-458 TMATFIPDGA
+458 
-468 VTLNYDNAL
+468 N
-477 KFETKSDGAKV
+477 
-488 TGNLTVT
+488 
-495 GTISGTMSGYLALS
+495 SGTEPL
-509 GGTMTGTTN
+509 
-518 HNDNVQSIWGASS
+518 
-531 DLRIYHNAVQNN
+531 LR
-543 GIIQDTSSNGLEIY
+543 
-557 ASTDVRIAAGVL
+557 VL
-569 GETYALFTG
+569 VEAR
-578 NGSIELYYNGSKKF
+578 S
-592 ETLNGG
+592 
-598 TKTTGAHQITGNLQA
+598 Q
-613 SGSEIDF
+613 
-620 ESSTN
+620 ESM
-625 LLLGANT
+625 
-632 QIEVDGDPG
+632 E
-641 SSGQYLKSM
+641 
-650 GNGNGVQW
+650 
-658 ASLPSST
+658 
-665 TTQTILFCNFS
+665 NFS
-676 DDTSTTSGLR
+676 EELLSK
-686 IPFNTLNETTSNQLY
+686 INNYLN
-701 FSLWM
+701 

>member
-119 EIQIES
+119 EIQIEN

-153 KNVNDFKFDKFD
+153 KNVNEFKFDKFD

-211 ENLQKNISNGQVGI
+211 ENLQKNISNGQVGV

-340 DYFDVSIADFREK
+340 DYFDVSIADFRKK

-397 QLTGGTMD
+397 
-405 GNIIFPDNIKALFGT
+405 
-420 GSDMEMYYDGSKGI
+420 
-434 IDNRAGAMQ
+434 
-443 IRSASELSLMKGSSE
+443 IR
-458 TMATFIPDGA
+458 
-468 VTLNYDNAL
+468 N
-477 KFETKSDGAKV
+477 
-488 TGNLTVT
+488 
-495 GTISGTMSGYLALS
+495 SGTEPL
-509 GGTMTGTTN
+509 
-518 HNDNVQSIWGASS
+518 
-531 DLRIYHNAVQNN
+531 LR
-543 GIIQDTSSNGLEIY
+543 
-557 ASTDVRIAAGVL
+557 VL
-569 GETYALFTG
+569 VEAR
-578 NGSIELYYNGSKKF
+578 S
-592 ETLNGG
+592 
-598 TKTTGAHQITGNLQA
+598 Q
-613 SGSEIDF
+613 
-620 ESSTN
+620 ESM
-625 LLLGANT
+625 
-632 QIEVDGDPG
+632 E
-641 SSGQYLKSM
+641 
-650 GNGNGVQW
+650 
-658 ASLPSST
+658 
-665 TTQTILFCNFS
+665 NFS
-676 DDTSTTSGLR
+676 EELLSK
-686 IPFNTLNETTSNQLY
+686 INNYLN
-701 FSLWM
+701 

>member
-24 TKIFSSVEK
+24 RKIFCSVEK

-108 DKNGSKLDDDL
+108 DKNGSKLDDDF
-119 EIQIES
+119 EIKIES

-141 STKGYDIYLQYL
+141 STKGYDIYLEYL

-193 SNNPDGK
+193 SNTPDGK

-397 QLTGGTMD
+397 
-405 GNIIFPDNIKALFGT
+405 
-420 GSDMEMYYDGSKGI
+420 
-434 IDNRAGAMQ
+434 
-443 IRSASELSLMKGSSE
+443 IR
-458 TMATFIPDGA
+458 
-468 VTLNYDNAL
+468 N
-477 KFETKSDGAKV
+477 
-488 TGNLTVT
+488 
-495 GTISGTMSGYLALS
+495 SGTEPL
-509 GGTMTGTTN
+509 
-518 HNDNVQSIWGASS
+518 
-531 DLRIYHNAVQNN
+531 LR
-543 GIIQDTSSNGLEIY
+543 
-557 ASTDVRIAAGVL
+557 VL
-569 GETYALFTG
+569 VEAR
-578 NGSIELYYNGSKKF
+578 S
-592 ETLNGG
+592 
-598 TKTTGAHQITGNLQA
+598 Q
-613 SGSEIDF
+613 
-620 ESSTN
+620 ESM
-625 LLLGANT
+625 
-632 QIEVDGDPG
+632 E
-641 SSGQYLKSM
+641 
-650 GNGNGVQW
+650 
-658 ASLPSST
+658 
-665 TTQTILFCNFS
+665 NFS
-676 DDTSTTSGLR
+676 EELLSK
-686 IPFNTLNETTSNQLY
+686 INNYLN
-701 FSLWM
+701 

>member
-125 ELERV
+125 ELEKV
-130 SLPEN
+130 SLPKN

-153 KNVNDFKFDKFD
+153 KNVNEFKFDKFN

-211 ENLQKNISNGQVGI
+211 ENLQKNISNGQIGI

-340 DYFDVSIADFREK
+340 DYFDVSIADFRKK

-397 QLTGGTMD
+397 
-405 GNIIFPDNIKALFGT
+405 
-420 GSDMEMYYDGSKGI
+420 
-434 IDNRAGAMQ
+434 
-443 IRSASELSLMKGSSE
+443 IR
-458 TMATFIPDGA
+458 
-468 VTLNYDNAL
+468 N
-477 KFETKSDGAKV
+477 
-488 TGNLTVT
+488 
-495 GTISGTMSGYLALS
+495 SGTEPL
-509 GGTMTGTTN
+509 
-518 HNDNVQSIWGASS
+518 
-531 DLRIYHNAVQNN
+531 LR
-543 GIIQDTSSNGLEIY
+543 
-557 ASTDVRIAAGVL
+557 VL
-569 GETYALFTG
+569 VEAR
-578 NGSIELYYNGSKKF
+578 S
-592 ETLNGG
+592 
-598 TKTTGAHQITGNLQA
+598 Q
-613 SGSEIDF
+613 
-620 ESSTN
+620 ESM
-625 LLLGANT
+625 
-632 QIEVDGDPG
+632 E
-641 SSGQYLKSM
+641 
-650 GNGNGVQW
+650 
-658 ASLPSST
+658 
-665 TTQTILFCNFS
+665 NFS
-676 DDTSTTSGLR
+676 EELLSK
-686 IPFNTLNETTSNQLY
+686 INNYLN
-701 FSLWM
+701 

>member
-130 SLPEN
+130 SSPEN

-340 DYFDVSIADFREK
+340 DYFDVSIADFRKK

-397 QLTGGTMD
+397 
-405 GNIIFPDNIKALFGT
+405 
-420 GSDMEMYYDGSKGI
+420 
-434 IDNRAGAMQ
+434 
-443 IRSASELSLMKGSSE
+443 IR
-458 TMATFIPDGA
+458 
-468 VTLNYDNAL
+468 N
-477 KFETKSDGAKV
+477 
-488 TGNLTVT
+488 
-495 GTISGTMSGYLALS
+495 SGTEPL
-509 GGTMTGTTN
+509 
-518 HNDNVQSIWGASS
+518 
-531 DLRIYHNAVQNN
+531 LR
-543 GIIQDTSSNGLEIY
+543 
-557 ASTDVRIAAGVL
+557 VL
-569 GETYALFTG
+569 VEAR
-578 NGSIELYYNGSKKF
+578 S
-592 ETLNGG
+592 
-598 TKTTGAHQITGNLQA
+598 Q
-613 SGSEIDF
+613 
-620 ESSTN
+620 ESM
-625 LLLGANT
+625 
-632 QIEVDGDPG
+632 E
-641 SSGQYLKSM
+641 
-650 GNGNGVQW
+650 
-658 ASLPSST
+658 
-665 TTQTILFCNFS
+665 NFS
-676 DDTSTTSGLR
+676 EELLSK
-686 IPFNTLNETTSNQLY
+686 INNYLN
-701 FSLWM
+701 

>member
-125 ELERV
+125 ELEKV

-153 KNVNDFKFDKFD
+153 KNVNEFKFGKFD

-397 QLTGGTMD
+397 
-405 GNIIFPDNIKALFGT
+405 
-420 GSDMEMYYDGSKGI
+420 
-434 IDNRAGAMQ
+434 
-443 IRSASELSLMKGSSE
+443 IR
-458 TMATFIPDGA
+458 
-468 VTLNYDNAL
+468 N
-477 KFETKSDGAKV
+477 
-488 TGNLTVT
+488 
-495 GTISGTMSGYLALS
+495 SGTEPL
-509 GGTMTGTTN
+509 
-518 HNDNVQSIWGASS
+518 
-531 DLRIYHNAVQNN
+531 LR
-543 GIIQDTSSNGLEIY
+543 
-557 ASTDVRIAAGVL
+557 VL
-569 GETYALFTG
+569 VEAR
-578 NGSIELYYNGSKKF
+578 S
-592 ETLNGG
+592 
-598 TKTTGAHQITGNLQA
+598 Q
-613 SGSEIDF
+613 
-620 ESSTN
+620 ESM
-625 LLLGANT
+625 
-632 QIEVDGDPG
+632 E
-641 SSGQYLKSM
+641 
-650 GNGNGVQW
+650 
-658 ASLPSST
+658 
-665 TTQTILFCNFS
+665 NFS
-676 DDTSTTSGLR
+676 EELLSK
-686 IPFNTLNETTSNQLY
+686 INNYLN
-701 FSLWM
+701 